1 MYSDLLPSFLRQ
13 NKNVELRKQWKN
25 LLQIVDGPLDL
36 NYIKLMSTFVDN
48 FQTAISLDP
57 QSLQKDIVEEVRQN
71 APLDFIAIYDAELLR
86 I

>member
-71 APLDFIAIYDAELLR
+71 AWLDFIVI
-86 I
+86 